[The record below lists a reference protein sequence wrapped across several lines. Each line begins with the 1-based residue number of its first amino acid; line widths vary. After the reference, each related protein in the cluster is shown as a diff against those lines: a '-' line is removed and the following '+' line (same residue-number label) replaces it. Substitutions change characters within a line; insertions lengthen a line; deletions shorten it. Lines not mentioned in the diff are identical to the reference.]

1 LQAILKFLVSQNFKH
16 KHQTKVNCKQV
27 GKWFLPPRILNTKN
41 QLQESWFLFFLSH
54 DLEGQKAI
62 ARNLENRFV
71 TGFQSI
77 CHQLKKQLKT
87 LSIFHH

>member
-1 LQAILKFLVSQNFKH
+1 MVFVSQDFKN
-16 KHQTKVNCKQV
+16 KISIARKLD
-27 GKWFLPPRILNTKN
+27 F
-41 QLQESWFLFFLSH
+41 FFFLSH

-77 CHQLKKQLKT
+77 FHRLQKQLKT
-87 LSIFHH
+87 LSIFHD